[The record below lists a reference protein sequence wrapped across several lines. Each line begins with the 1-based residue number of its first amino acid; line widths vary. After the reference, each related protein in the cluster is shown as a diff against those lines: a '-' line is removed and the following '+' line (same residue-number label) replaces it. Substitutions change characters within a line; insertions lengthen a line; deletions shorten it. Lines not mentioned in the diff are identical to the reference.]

1 MFSSAG
7 EYMLVKMVLCNIDI
21 FQITDIDDCEPNPC
35 EHGGTCTDG
44 VNSYTCEC
52 VDGYTGVNCE
62 TGMTFII
69 YITNKKV
76 ENNS

>member
-7 EYMLVKMVLCNIDI
+7 EYMLVKMVLCNIDNK
-21 FQITDIDDCEPNPC
+21 ITDIDDCEPNPC

-62 TGMTFII
+62 TGMTINI
-69 YITNKKV
+69 YIPKKKMV
-76 ENNS
+76 NNS